1 MSTTAERFFR
11 NKTAAAATL
20 VIGLIAVAA
29 VAGPFLYPHDPFA
42 VLAKPFEPPFG
53 TYPLGTDVLGRDVA
67 AGLIYGARTSLTI
80 ALVASLA
87 ALLAG
92 TLVGAVAGYYGGIVD
107 DVLMRCTEFFQTIP
121 TFLFA
126 VVIVAVQTPS
136 ITSIAMALR
145 LCRGRR

>member
-20 VIGLIAVAA
+20 VIGLIAVVA

-67 AGLIYGARTSLTI
+67 AGLIYGVSRMFSVFAAQIRFDVDAFTNFDEARQWLEERSGQR
-80 ALVASLA
+80 
-87 ALLAG
+87 AG
-92 TLVGAVAGYYGGIVD
+92 GGDIG
-107 DVLMRCTEFFQTIP
+107 E
-121 TFLFA
+121 
-126 VVIVAVQTPS
+126 
-136 ITSIAMALR
+136 
-145 LCRGRR
+145 